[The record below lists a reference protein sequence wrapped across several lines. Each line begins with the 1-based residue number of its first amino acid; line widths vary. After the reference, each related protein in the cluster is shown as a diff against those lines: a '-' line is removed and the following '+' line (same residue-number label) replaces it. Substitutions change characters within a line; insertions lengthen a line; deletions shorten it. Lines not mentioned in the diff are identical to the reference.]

1 MHKIKKPTISNI
13 IMYRHIK
20 KISFILLILFI
31 TTISLNSCFFGKA
44 LIYQKANIDDYKIFN
59 NRTIKAGNYQPWE
72 KSKNYNKFKI
82 NEKYTPDFKK
92 FKTVAFVIIKDKK
105 LLHEQYWLG
114 YNENSLSN
122 SFSMAKSFISL
133 LVGFAIDDGKIKN
146 INQKVGDFIPEFSKG
161 DNAKL
166 TIKNLITMSSGLNWK
181 ESYGSPFT
189 KTTQAYY
196 GHNLKKLI
204 LKLKVTEEPGKE
216 FKYLSGNT
224 QLLALIV
231 EKAVGKNISE
241 YISEKLWKP
250 IGAKNDALWC
260 LDKKNGTEK
269 AYCCFNS
276 NAKDFARIGQFCLD
290 KGKWNKKQLLSS
302 NYITESFKPD
312 TFLTFNNKPVN
323 FYGYMW
329 WMGNYKGHHITYARG
344 ILGQYIFIIPDY
356 NAIVVRLGHKRSKK
370 RKMGVPA
377 DIFTYLDAAF
387 DILQK
392 NKS

>member
-1 MHKIKKPTISNI
+1 MKKLPLFI
-13 IMYRHIK
+13 ILLFSI
-20 KISFILLILFI
+20 ISF
-31 TTISLNSCFFGKA
+31 NSCFFGKA
-44 LIYQKANIDDYKIFN
+44 LVYQKANIDDYKIFK
-59 NRTIKAGNYQPWE
+59 NRIIKAGNYQAWE

-82 NEKYTPDFKK
+82 NDNYLSDFDKY
-92 FKTVAFVIIKDKK
+92 KTVAYVIIKDKK

-122 SFSMAKSFISL
+122 SFSMAKSFVSL

-161 DNAKL
+161 ENAKL
-166 TIKNLITMSSGLNWK
+166 TIKDVITMSSSLNWK

-196 GHNLKKLI
+196 GRNLNKLI
-204 LKLKVTEEPGKE
+204 LNLKVVEEPGKE

-224 QLLALIV
+224 QLLALII
-231 EKAVGKNISE
+231 ERATGKNISE
-241 YISEKLWKP
+241 YLSEKLWQQ

-260 LDKKNGTEK
+260 LDKNNGTEK

-290 KGKWNKKQLLSS
+290 KGKWNGKQLLSS
-302 NYITESFKPD
+302 SYIEESFKKANY
-312 TFLTFNNKPVN
+312 LTYNGKPVD

-329 WMGNYKGHHITYARG
+329 WMGDYKGHHITYARG

-356 NAIVVRLGHKRSKK
+356 NAVVVRLGHKRSKE

-387 DILQK
+387 EILEK
-392 NKS
+392 NG